1 MSKAHIIETIKS
13 SAFNII
19 KDEYKKYLQSRNL
32 LLLNNDILSG
42 VVEDYYN
49 NNSITIKSQIR
60 DTLKE
65 KYKEDYNSGL
75 TEIILLD
82 IFQEKDIN
90 IKNIVNEIL
99 IIQEV
104 NLKQFTIPIIN
115 KSLNL
120 NISLLDNYV
129 IINSAN
135 PKKIEGYNDIYEE
148 ISSYKFLYSING
160 DLLQDYPEDQKINVI
175 KKHIELAK
183 DSINI
188 QCYYL
193 KAQ

>member
-1 MSKAHIIETIKS
+1 MSKGHIIETIKS

-60 DTLKE
+60 DSLKE

-99 IIQEV
+99 IIQEA

-115 KSLNL
+115 NSLNL

-135 PKKIEGYNDIYEE
+135 PKKIEGYNDIYEA

-175 KKHIELAK
+175 KKHIELAE
-183 DSINI
+183 DSINM

>member
-60 DTLKE
+60 DSLKE

-75 TEIILLD
+75 TELILLD

-135 PKKIEGYNDIYEE
+135 PKKIEGYNDIYQA

-175 KKHIELAK
+175 KKHIELAE

>member
-1 MSKAHIIETIKS
+1 MSKAHIIESIKTC
-13 SAFNII
+13 AFNII
-19 KDEYKKYLQSRNL
+19 KDEYKKYLHSKNS
-32 LLLNNDILSG
+32 LLLNNDILSR
-42 VVEDYYN
+42 VIDDYYST
-49 NNSITIKSQIR
+49 NSTTIKSLIR
-60 DTLKE
+60 ENLKE

-90 IKNIVNEIL
+90 IINIVNEIL
-99 IIQEV
+99 KIQEQ

-115 KSLNL
+115 NSLNL
-120 NISLLDNYV
+120 NISLVDNYI

-135 PKKIEGYNDIYEE
+135 QKKIEGYNALYEE

-175 KKHIELAK
+175 KKNIELAK
-183 DSINI
+183 DNIDI

-193 KAQ
+193 KTE